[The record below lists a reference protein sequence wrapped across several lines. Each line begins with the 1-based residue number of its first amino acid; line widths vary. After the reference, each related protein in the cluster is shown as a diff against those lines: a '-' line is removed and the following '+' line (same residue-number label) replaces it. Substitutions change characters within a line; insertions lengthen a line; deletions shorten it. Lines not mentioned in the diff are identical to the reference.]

1 MSCDLLCMLVLKE
14 LFLINSTSNRQKTY
28 TLAFHNA
35 WIVLKLSATAASF
48 KICHILTS
56 LVSLI
61 PAGIWNMTNRKNLS
75 WWCIK
80 KRIFSISLET
90 SFYLSPPHL
99 AASIAS
105 FKLLFALVFLQFL
118 SELHLHACFFPVAL
132 SVVIVSPPVHNS
144 SQQATL
150 PFGLAAV
157 YAGTTGHKTKHAF
170 LRLKYIRRKKKCFI
184 LGYWWDACLLSFL
197 SLFAR
202 SQAYACEHWA
212 YPEWLLQL
220 VGNKILYIYGHLQK
234 RITPIFSYFMSFPY
248 TNSSCFPF
256 DRKKEQILFSVHI
269 LMFKCKNKNVRRVG
283 KCGNFHKTVQ
293 QSQQLCQFVVPRT
306 CLGNLSS
313 WLYLIP
319 VLIEPVR
326 TCK

>member
-1 MSCDLLCMLVLKE
+1 MSCDLLCMLFLKE

-48 KICHILTS
+48 KICHILTW

-75 WWCIK
+75 SWCIK

-90 SFYLSPPHL
+90 SFYLSPPF
-99 AASIAS
+99 AALSWYRHTWQQVLRPS
-105 FKLLFALVFLQFL
+105 NCCLLWFSCNFSRNFI
-118 SELHLHACFFPVAL
+118 CTRFFPVAL
-132 SVVIVSPPVHNS
+132 SAVIVSPPVHNS

-170 LRLKYIRRKKKCFI
+170 TYSYWSTSAVKKCFI
-184 LGYWWDACLLSFL
+184 LGYWWGACFLSFL
-197 SLFAR
+197 SPFTS

-248 TNSSCFPF
+248 TNSYCFPF
-256 DRKKEQILFSVHI
+256 DRKKRTNIIQRSYFD
-269 LMFKCKNKNVRRVG
+269 
-283 KCGNFHKTVQ
+283 VQ
-293 QSQQLCQFVVPRT
+293 TQ
-306 CLGNLSS
+306 
-313 WLYLIP
+313 
-319 VLIEPVR
+319 
-326 TCK
+326 

>member
-1 MSCDLLCMLVLKE
+1 MHKKTHLLNQPWD
-14 LFLINSTSNRQKTY
+14 I
-28 TLAFHNA
+28 
-35 WIVLKLSATAASF
+35 ILSQPAICCSF
-48 KICHILTS
+48 
-56 LVSLI
+56 LVS
-61 PAGIWNMTNRKNLS
+61 T
-75 WWCIK
+75 
-80 KRIFSISLET
+80 
-90 SFYLSPPHL
+90 HL

-105 FKLLFALVFLQFL
+105 FKLLFALVFLQFF
-118 SELHLHACFFPVAL
+118 SELHLHACFFSCCL
-132 SVVIVSPPVHNS
+132 SAVIVSPPVHNS

-170 LRLKYIRRKKKCFI
+170 TYSYWSTSAVKKCFI
-184 LGYWWDACLLSFL
+184 LGYWWGACFLSFL
-197 SLFAR
+197 SPFTS

-234 RITPIFSYFMSFPY
+234 RITPIFFHFMSFPY

-269 LMFKCKNKNVRRVG
+269 LMFKRKNKNVRRVG

-313 WLYLIP
+313 WLYLTP
-319 VLIEPVR
+319 VLIELVR